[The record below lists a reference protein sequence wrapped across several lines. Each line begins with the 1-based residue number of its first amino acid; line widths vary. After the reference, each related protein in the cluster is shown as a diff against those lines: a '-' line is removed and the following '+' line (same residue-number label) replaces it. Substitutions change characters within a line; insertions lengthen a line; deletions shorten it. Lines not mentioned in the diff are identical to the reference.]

1 LEDHDNDWTAVH
13 IISIAAIT
21 VALFPL
27 LFLGGSAWTLLATG
41 VGASSSS
48 IRGAIQ
54 TGLPL
59 WRNEL

>member
-1 LEDHDNDWTAVH
+1 VH
-13 IISIAAIT
+13 IISIAAVTI
-21 VALFPL
+21 ALFPL